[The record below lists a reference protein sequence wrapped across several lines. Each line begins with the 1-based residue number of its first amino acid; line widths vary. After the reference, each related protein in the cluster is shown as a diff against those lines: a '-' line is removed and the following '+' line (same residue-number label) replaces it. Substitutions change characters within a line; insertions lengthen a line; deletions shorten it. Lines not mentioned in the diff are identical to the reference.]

1 MLLLVHAASKLPSK
15 KAGAHRWMTKSRRPN
30 RPAANPSL
38 QVLTALAR
46 AKLSPK
52 LGTIKNSTRTV
63 PSFCPYF
70 KH

>member
-1 MLLLVHAASKLPSK
+1 MDD
-15 KAGAHRWMTKSRRPN
+15 KATKSRRPN
-30 RPAANPSL
+30 RPAANPGL